1 MPCPTCICP
10 AACGLQASLPGRG
23 GLGASVAEAL
33 EGWVGGALPLAQ
45 RAHVGMTLKRKM
57 FVYDY
62 VVV

>member
-1 MPCPTCICP
+1 M
-10 AACGLQASLPGRG
+10 
-23 GLGASVAEAL
+23 GASVAEAL

-45 RAHVGMTLKRKM
+45 RAHVGMTLKRTM